1 MIDFYK
7 KNKVLC
13 LVCAFL
19 VLVLIIIL
27 LIPTKKIDNP
37 IPSKNEI
44 IFAKVDKISK
54 FILLFEEF
62 DDAKV

>member
-44 IFAKVDKISK
+44 IFSLFGESNLTINVGDKYIEQG
-54 FILLFEEF
+54 L
-62 DDAKV
+62 